1 MVLADVWGGP
11 LLSHSLYVDASDYYD
26 GDDEDVLRKA
36 ARAGILLLEKNQ
48 ELQEENA
55 ALRAQVAVLEDTHPS
70 LRNELQSRDDELV
83 ALRDERKKSL
93 LEINA
98 LRNELKAKSGLVTDA
113 LEREHRM
120 KSEVEEAEKTKQ
132 EMAYQLDL
140 LEAEF
145 AVLQR
150 KKEQDPA
157 ERMKNEGFAVSNPA
171 HTYDSNQASVFTWS
185 DHEELMQKWQATSEE
200 NDVIHVEL
208 KSLRKEI
215 DSLRRKASRAAE
227 CLVHIERLEKKNS
240 KLQHQNDTLHEEL
253 TEERAVLESV
263 RTMNLMYKVR
273 SFAIQLHT

>member
-1 MVLADVWGGP
+1 M
-11 LLSHSLYVDASDYYD
+11 
-26 GDDEDVLRKA
+26 LRKA

-70 LRNELQSRDDELV
+70 LRNELQSRDDELMG
-83 ALRDERKKSL
+83 LREERKKSL

-120 KSEVEEAEKTKQ
+120 KNEVEEAEKTKQ

-140 LEAEF
+140 LQAEF

-157 ERMKNEGFAVSNPA
+157 ERMKNDGFAVSNPA

-185 DHEELMQKWQATSEE
+185 DYEELMHKWQATSEE
-200 NDVIHVEL
+200 NEVIHVEL

-227 CLVHIERLEKKNS
+227 CFVHIERLEKKNS

-273 SFAIQLHT
+273 SITTQLHAKYVNRLLTNTGCCGAENCGFATILH